1 MLKLLCGLLH
11 FLDFGVHLL
20 LTFLLRFSCFMHG
33 YRNTLAL
40 GLASVHFGSDI
51 FAYYF
56 LAFAG
61 F

>member
-1 MLKLLCGLLH
+1 
-11 FLDFGVHLL
+11 
-20 LTFLLRFSCFMHG
+20 MHG